1 MPYRRSAWFDV
12 STREWIASES
22 MAEDCVQTAA
32 VNLATAIPKLHT
44 SAMSTI
50 LVEPLDATAN
60 SLRVFRK
67 ILYFNRST
75 GQPHR
80 LREFAALKN

>member
-1 MPYRRSAWFDV
+1 
-12 STREWIASES
+12 

-32 VNLATAIPKLHT
+32 VNLATAIQKLHT
-44 SAMSTI
+44 SAMITI

-60 SLRVFRK
+60 SLRS
-67 ILYFNRST
+67 LGGYSTSTGQHFNRST